1 MARVIFVLLILGG
14 VVAVASSVMAAFG
27 GAADRQRRVGQQAGL
42 PVRLR
47 ATPIQKVAYG
57 LLIAVMFGVASGL
70 MGA

>member
-14 VVAVASSVMAAFG
+14 VVALAATLMAAIG
-27 GAADRQRRVGQQAGL
+27 GAADRRRLTSGQSL
-42 PVRLR
+42 PTQLR
-47 ATPIQKVAYG
+47 STTSQKVAYG

>member
-14 VVAVASSVMAAFG
+14 VVALAATLMAAIG
-27 GAADRQRRVGQQAGL
+27 GAADRRRLTSGQRL
-42 PVRLR
+42 PTQLR
-47 ATPIQKVAYG
+47 STTSQKVAYG